1 MYVCVEGVIGVGKTT
16 LARMMSE
23 RFDFFSAL
31 EVVEEN
37 PFLANFYE
45 DRERWAFQTQL
56 FFLLSR
62 YSQQNEISKS
72 LNSGRS
78 VVADYIF
85 NKDRIFAMMNLSGD
99 QMNLYDKVFGIL
111 DSHVSKPDIVVYLRA
126 SMETL
131 MKRIAM
137 RDRVFERNMDKD
149 YIRSLINAYEDFFS
163 KYKGNFVSISADEV
177 DFVRNSKDF
186 DLVLSKIKKCG
197 VKLDSGNMR

>member
-1 MYVCVEGVIGVGKTT
+1 MEGVIGVGKTT
-16 LARMMSE
+16 LVRMISQK
-23 RFDFFSAL
+23 FGFFSAL

-37 PFLANFYE
+37 PFLANFYV

-72 LNSGRS
+72 LNNGKN

-85 NKDRIFAMMNLSGD
+85 NKDKIFAMMNLSGD
-99 QMNLYDKVFGIL
+99 QINLYDKVFSIL
-111 DSHVSKPDIVVYLRA
+111 DSKVSKPDIVVYLRA

-149 YIRSLINAYEDFFS
+149 NIQSLANAYEFFFS
-163 KYKGNFVSISADEV
+163 KYNGNFVSINADEV
-177 DFVRNSKDF
+177 DFVQNASDF
-186 DLVLSKIKKCG
+186 ETVLSKIKKCG
-197 VKLDSGNMR
+197 VKLDSGNMW

>member
-1 MYVCVEGVIGVGKTT
+1 MEGVIGVGKTT
-16 LARMMSE
+16 LARMISQ
-23 RFDFFSAL
+23 RFGFFSAL

-37 PFLANFYE
+37 PFLANFYV

-62 YSQQNEISKS
+62 YSQQNEISKI
-72 LNSGRS
+72 LDNEKK

-99 QMNLYDKVFGIL
+99 QMDLYDKVFGIL
-111 DSHVSKPDIVVYLRA
+111 DSRVSKPDVVVYLRA

-163 KYKGNFVSISADEV
+163 KYKGTFVSISADEV
-177 DFVRNSKDF
+177 DFVQNSKDF

-197 VKLDSGNMR
+197 VKIDSGNMR

>member
-1 MYVCVEGVIGVGKTT
+1 MEGVIGVGKTT
-16 LARMMSE
+16 LARMISE
-23 RFDFFSAL
+23 KFGFFSAL

-62 YSQQNEISKS
+62 YSQQNEISNS
-72 LNSGRS
+72 LKDDKS

-85 NKDRIFAMMNLSGD
+85 NKDRIFATMNLSGD

-111 DSHVSKPDIVVYLRA
+111 DSRVSRPDVVVYLRA

-137 RDRVFERNMDKD
+137 RDRVFERNMDKN
-149 YIRSLINAYEDFFS
+149 YIRSLINAYENFFS
-163 KYKGNFVSISADEV
+163 KYKRKFVSISADKV
-177 DFVRNSKDF
+177 DFVQNSDDF
-186 DLVLSKIKKCG
+186 DFVLSKIKKCG
-197 VKLDSGNMR
+197 VGFDSGYMR